1 MKKLKRIV
9 TLILALLMMCSLL
22 SVSFAD
28 GTTENTVYIP
38 VWMQPNT
45 VIVYDDEL
53 NYTVIQG
60 GELTPADMVG
70 RTDIA
75 AAGATGATDELIATQ
90 NIKVEYDLHGFIQNI
105 YYPVPGAS
113 GEYQLSNPI
122 RSRVGSGILDEDTI
136 YTYPTSYYNYDTQA
150 YQYCTLTRSTD
161 GNTMIGRG
169 RITFYTGTF
178 GEGGTHTLV
187 AYDCATKK
195 YKDDVSA
202 GTRIYAK
209 NTYANK
215 SAYYYK
221 YDVGGMPGAILDI
234 WSDSSVNPIT
244 DITNNGTVD
253 NVYSGYISHVC

>member
-209 NTYANK
+209 NTYV
-215 SAYYYK
+215 S
-221 YDVGGMPGAILDI
+221 PLQI
-234 WSDSSVNPIT
+234 IT
-244 DITNNGTVD
+244 ASNFIN
-253 NVYSGYISHVC
+253 S